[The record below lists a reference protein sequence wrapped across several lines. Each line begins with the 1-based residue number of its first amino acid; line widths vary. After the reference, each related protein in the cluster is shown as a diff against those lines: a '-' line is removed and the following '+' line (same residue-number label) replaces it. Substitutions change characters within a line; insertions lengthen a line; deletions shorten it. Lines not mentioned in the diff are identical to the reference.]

1 MLQAYARRE
10 SGIRALPSGVR
21 HAHHQLTLLG
31 TWLAD
36 ATAVR
41 QMHSPARI
49 GPAAHPTGSY
59 RWHPAHRGVELSS
72 LVGTAS
78 GAASRPPR
86 GSARADRRLRSP
98 VRSARAQQEE
108 VVSAARA
115 SGADHSTRHRSAA
128 KGVRA
133 HTRTEPRGPRRRA
146 SSRTTL
152 CHSVRSLNIR
162 IRSRAS
168 AGRKTEAGR
177 SGVRIRG
184 REVRE
189 TASAS

>member
-1 MLQAYARRE
+1 
-10 SGIRALPSGVR
+10 
-21 HAHHQLTLLG
+21 
-31 TWLAD
+31 
-36 ATAVR
+36 
-41 QMHSPARI
+41 MHGA
-49 GPAAHPTGSY
+49 
-59 RWHPAHRGVELSS
+59 S
-72 LVGTAS
+72 LAS
-78 GAASRPPR
+78 GRCPRVCDMHTTNSRCWAPGWPTPPQCDRCTAQR
-86 GSARADRRLRSP
+86 GSARSLTRRAPTGGIPLIAASSSPPSWEPLQERRHAHPAAAHEADRRLRSP